1 MSLKEQYWK
10 YSLIVIIIG
19 LGLVL
24 FWKLTPFMGG
34 ILGAAT
40 IYIMVRNQMC
50 YLTRRK
56 GWKKNIVAVVLLIE
70 SILIF
75 LIPLSLFVWMVVHKV
90 QHMDLNPAGIIQTI
104 EHLSDSIYQKTGYSV
119 LSTTNLNFS
128 TVFLFL
134 QKIGQ
139 IIMANISSFVVNML
153 VLVFVL
159 YFMLVGG
166 TNMEKYIAD
175 LLPFDPKNKQYVLEE
190 VNVMV
195 KSNTIGIPLLAIIQG
210 FVAFLGY
217 VIFQAPSPFLFGIL
231 TCVATILP
239 IIGTAI
245 IWLPLI
251 IYMII
256 AGEVWN
262 GVALAIYAIVVI
274 SNVDNLARFMLQK
287 KLANIHPLIT
297 IFGVVIG
304 LSLFGFVGVIFGP
317 LLLSMFLLCI
327 NIFKREYLNPESPH

>member
-1 MSLKEQYWK
+1 MSFKERYWK

-24 FWKLTPFMGG
+24 LWKLTPFMGG

-56 GWKKNIVAVVLLIE
+56 GWKRNIVALALLIE

-75 LIPLSLFVWMVVHKV
+75 LIPLSLFVWMIVHKV
-90 QHMDLNPAGIIQTI
+90 QNMDVNPTSLIQAV
-104 EHLSDSIYQKTGYSV
+104 EHFSDLIYQQTGYNM
-119 LSTTNLNFS
+119 LSTSNLDFS
-128 TVFLFL
+128 SMFSFA

-139 IIMANISSFVVNML
+139 IVMSNISSFAINML

-166 TNMEKYIAD
+166 TDMEKYIAD
-175 LLPFDPKNKQYVLEE
+175 LLPFAPKNKQYVLEE
-190 VNVMV
+190 VNIMV
-195 KSNTIGIPLLAIIQG
+195 KSNTVGIPLLAIIQG

-217 VIFQAPSPFLFGIL
+217 VFFQTPSPFLFGVI
-231 TCVATILP
+231 TCFATILP

-245 IWLPLI
+245 IWLPLV

-256 AGEVWN
+256 AGDVWN
-262 GVALAIYAIVVI
+262 GVALGIYAIVII

-297 IFGVVIG
+297 IFGVFVG

-317 LLLSMFLLCI
+317 LLLSMFFLCL
-327 NIFKREYLNPESPH
+327 NILKKEYLNNPDSN